1 MNIQISRRD
10 ALLGSGALI
19 VSFALADSL
28 TGVQAQ
34 GGAKPL
40 ALTEVDS
47 FLAIDKTGKVTVYSG
62 KVDLGTGITTA
73 LRQIVADELDVPL
86 NRIELVQGDT
96 LLTPDQGKTWAS
108 VTIQVGG
115 MQLRQ
120 AAAALWKL
128 PRSSA
133 RTISQLP
140 TASSWPA
147 AARRSAT
154 PN

>member
-19 VSFALADSL
+19 VSFALANSS

-34 GGAKPL
+34 GADKPL
-40 ALTEVDS
+40 ALTEVDP

-73 LRQIVADELDVPL
+73 LRQIVPEELDVPIH
-86 NRIELVQGDT
+86 RVDLVQGDT
-96 LLTPDQGKTWAS
+96 LITPDQGKTWAS

-115 MQLRQ
+115 MPLRQ
-120 AAAALWKL
+120 AA
-128 PRSSA
+128 
-133 RTISQLP
+133 
-140 TASSWPA
+140 
-147 AARRSAT
+147 
-154 PN
+154 